1 MLDTRFSLVISD
13 EMRAKAARNLAMVD
27 AAIAHGKKFPVQATN
42 DIEHKSDTLG
52 RVCPECQH
60 VFKGSG
66 WGGIDAHWRARHE
79 DVMLFE
85 DAWPLIKAGQYK
97 PTK

>member
-1 MLDTRFSLVISD
+1 MRFSLAID
-13 EMRAKAARNLAMVD
+13 DAMRAKAARNLAMLD

-42 DIEHKSDTLG
+42 GSTHKTDALR

-85 DAWPLIKAGQYK
+85 EAWPLIKAGQYEQ
-97 PTK
+97 TK